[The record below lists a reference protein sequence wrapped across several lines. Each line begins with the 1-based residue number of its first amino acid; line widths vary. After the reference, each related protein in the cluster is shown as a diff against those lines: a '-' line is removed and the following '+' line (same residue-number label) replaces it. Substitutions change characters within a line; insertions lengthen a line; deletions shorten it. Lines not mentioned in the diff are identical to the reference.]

1 MVEALDSGDLTIQ
14 FNIARPHVKNLLKG
28 LLAEIRGIKYQIALQ
43 VTLHKEIGNYELKYA
58 PPIYFNSRIQTIKI
72 YIYNPL
78 EVSLC
83 MQFPEQLRHVRK
95 GLIGIQNKGK

>member
-43 VTLHKEIGNYELKYA
+43 VTLHK
-58 PPIYFNSRIQTIKI
+58 
-72 YIYNPL
+72 
-78 EVSLC
+78 
-83 MQFPEQLRHVRK
+83 
-95 GLIGIQNKGK
+95 